1 MYFYYIQN
9 WFIMQLEKEVID
21 MKKVDMHMHSIYSD
35 GSKNPHELLNMARS
49 LNIGTMALT
58 DHDNIEGSKIL
69 LEEQAPDMEIFSG
82 VELTAKVPKGR
93 MHILGYNIDLEN
105 HDLNDTLQRMKE
117 ASIYNMLLYIEIL
130 KKDFGIALPQD
141 EVDRLLSATGNIGR
155 PHLALLLIK
164 LGICKDV
171 DEAFDNYLTYAYKKV
186 SKIKKGLTKEEC
198 VELIN
203 GAGGTAVLAH
213 PVSLKLN
220 NDELDREVAYLKSLG
235 LSGIE
240 IIHIH
245 TKPKDRK
252 YYHHLAQ
259 KYDLLISG
267 GTDYHGEEV
276 KPDVLM
282 GSGINGNVEIYE
294 DTLTLTKNI
303 KNRYRH

>member
-1 MYFYYIQN
+1 
-9 WFIMQLEKEVID
+9 MQLEKEVID

-35 GSKNPHELLNMARS
+35 GSKTPQELLNMARS
-49 LNIGTMALT
+49 LNIGIMSLT
-58 DHDNIEGSKIL
+58 DHDNIEGSKVLVNEPTDGMTIY
-69 LEEQAPDMEIFSG
+69 SG

-105 HDLNDTLQRMKE
+105 HDLNSSLQRMKE

-141 EVDRLLSATGNIGR
+141 EVDKLLSAKGNIGR

-220 NDELDREVAYLKSLG
+220 DEELDREVAYLKSLG

-240 IIHIH
+240 IYHIH
-245 TKPKDRK
+245 TSPKDRIH
-252 YYHHLAQ
+252 YHHLAQ

-276 KPDVLM
+276 KPNVFM

-303 KNRYRH
+303 KSRYKN